1 MLMADV
7 PDTTS
12 ELAPLDER
20 DLRERLAAL
29 PLGQPLI
36 YLPVVGS
43 TNTYAMELARAG
55 AAEGTLVVTD
65 EQPEGRGR
73 AGRVWRSMPRQQALL
88 SLVLRPDFP
97 PQFLV
102 MLAALAVAKVVEDM
116 TGVTAEIKW
125 PNDVLVGGRKLCGI
139 LIETGAGADGGVFA
153 VLGIGLNVNGH
164 FASDPELAGRA
175 ATLAELAGHDLA
187 REQVVAGLLANV
199 SQLYQEIHDGGKA
212 GRETVWMQWRARLA
226 TLGRRVR
233 IAQGALT
240 EEGIAEDVDADGAL
254 LLRRDDGSVAA
265 ITWGDVS

>member
-1 MLMADV
+1 MADV

-12 ELAPLDER
+12 EPAPLDER
-20 DLRERLAAL
+20 DLRERLAEL

-43 TNTYAMELARAG
+43 TNTHAMELARAG

-73 AGRVWRSMPRQQALL
+73 AGRVWRSMPRRQALL

-102 MLAALAVAKVVEDM
+102 MMAALAVANVVEDM
-116 TGVTAEIKW
+116 TGVTPEIKW
-125 PNDVLVGGRKLCGI
+125 PNDVLAEGRKLCGI
-139 LIETGAGADGGVFA
+139 LIETGAGADGGAFA

-175 ATLAELAGHDLA
+175 ATLAELAGHDLV
-187 REQVVAGLLANV
+187 REQVIAELLANV
-199 SQLYQEIHDGGKA
+199 SLLYRSLHEGGVA
-212 GRETVWMQWRARLA
+212 GREIVWMLWRARLA
-226 TLGRRVR
+226 TLGRHVR
-233 IAQGALT
+233 ISQGTLT
-240 EEGIAEDVDADGAL
+240 EEGIAEDVDAGGAL
-254 LLRRDDGSVAA
+254 LLRRADGSQIA
-265 ITWGDVS
+265 ISWGDVS

>member
-1 MLMADV
+1 LADV
-7 PDTTS
+7 PDSTS
-12 ELAPLDER
+12 EPAPLDER
-20 DLRERLAAL
+20 ELRERLAAL

-43 TNTYAMELARAG
+43 TNSYALDVARAG
-55 AAEGTLVVTD
+55 ASEGTLVVTD

-73 AGRVWRSMPRQQALL
+73 AGRAWRSMPRRQALL

-102 MLAALAVAKVVEDM
+102 MMAALAVAKVVEDQ
-116 TGVTAEIKW
+116 TGAMPEIKW
-125 PNDVLVGGRKLCGI
+125 PNDVLVAGRKLCGI
-139 LIETGAGADGGVFA
+139 LIETGADGGGAFA
-153 VLGIGLNVNGH
+153 VLGVGLNVNGH

-187 REQVVAGLLANV
+187 REQVIAELLANV
-199 SQLYQEIHDGGKA
+199 SQLYRGLRAGGVV
-212 GRETVWMQWRARLA
+212 GRESIWGQWRAQLA
-226 TLGRRVR
+226 TIGRRVR

-254 LLRRDDGSVAA
+254 LVRRDDGSVAA